1 VNNEILENRMCPVES
16 RTTIPEQLSHPVVL
30 RTEKLLALSTE
41 DHIKRILPKRGVF
54 FHVYVSREQK
64 GRALRIFNALLLVL
78 EEQGCKFSW
87 PEEENS
93 ILSLMIDG
101 ETLTFGICEIFNAKP
116 HVLTR
121 AEEKKPHPLA
131 PRWDYQLTGRLRLFV
146 GKIPYASEGRKTWSD
161 GRYQRLENFLESFV
175 LGLRVAA
182 ATTKKNRLKRE
193 EEERRREE
201 ERKQEEEEEKVASE
215 QERKAR
221 FIGGLMR
228 DWQQSRS
235 LRAFAKALREAADQ
249 LKLSDQ
255 EKNDLQHVVGWTC
268 DYAESLDPISN
279 LPDCVE
285 EFVHPERKYESLE
298 EEE

>member
-1 VNNEILENRMCPVES
+1 MNNELLENHICPMES
-16 RTTIPEQLSHPVVL
+16 RITIPEQLSHPVVL

-41 DHIKRILPKRGVF
+41 DRTKRILPKRGVF
-54 FHVYVSREQK
+54 FHVYVSREQM
-64 GRALRIFNALLLVL
+64 GRALRIFNALSLVL

-93 ILSLMIDG
+93 ILSLIVDD
-101 ETLTFGICEIFNAKP
+101 ETLKFGICEIFNAQP
-116 HVLTR
+116 HILTHS
-121 AEEKKPHPLA
+121 EEKNPYFA

-161 GRYQRLENFLESFV
+161 GRYQRLGNCLESFV

-182 ATTKKNRLKRE
+182 ATTRKNRLKRE

-201 ERKQEEEEEKVASE
+201 ERKQEEEEQKVTSE

-221 FIGGLMR
+221 YIAGLMR

-235 LRAFAKALREAADQ
+235 LRAFAKALGEAADQ

-255 EKNDLQHVVGWTC
+255 EKNDLQQVVSWTY